1 MPSHAQLHI
10 YPSDT
15 DGAVRIQILFDPIT
29 YVDVLDFAQY
39 SQNPGIYPGF
49 GSARKIIS
57 VGSTTLTNA
66 QLMDANNNGMGILRS
81 LWTDS
86 SGPFQGQYY
95 EGVSDCMTFV
105 DKLVTGGSLGTGV
118 TGSAQWD
125 TYVNLYK
132 QWANTKIQADP
143 TSRYIEND
151 VGLRSRLAVSSDAN
165 TNKIIVFPVESFD
178 SGVIQAAPATIEDV
192 SRDLY
197 QDPLAPW
204 DKNLMPIA
212 SPEEEHILTPSQLKG
227 GFSALPSPFENCQRS
242 LVPRSG
248 SLAVRA
254 WSLLARSGC
263 SSSPPNDEALDEV
276 TFARIDGVATM
287 VSMTS
292 QAAVQAVGITGAAL
306 GAAVVILDLVDGNW
320 KGAAFGAAV
329 SDPSNRIYLIA
340 DNTEPGSWRCSRHWY
355 GRTNRMADRWTDNRF
370 FRDPSETLWRTCSYS
385 AKKQQYYADN
395 SISNVRRRQS
405 YVSAQ
410 SRLGLSNDALIF
422 ISVAMNN
429 ARRQIPLVKPSMD
442 LVSLPPA
449 SIGNILMLLSF

>member
-15 DGAVRIQILFDPIT
+15 DGAVRIQILFGSVT
-29 YVDVLDFAQY
+29 YVDMLDFAQY
-39 SQNPGIYPGF
+39 SQDPGIYPGF

-57 VGSTTLTNA
+57 VGSTTFTNA
-66 QLMDANNNGMGILRS
+66 QLIDANNNGIGLLRS
-81 LWTDS
+81 LWTDP

-95 EGVSDCMTFV
+95 QGVSDCMTFV
-105 DKLVTGGSLGTGV
+105 DKLVKGGNLGTGM

-132 QWANTKIQADP
+132 QWVNTKTQANP
-143 TSRYIEND
+143 SSRYIENN
-151 VGLRSRLAVSSDAN
+151 VALRSRLAVSSDAN
-165 TNKIIVFPVESFD
+165 TNRIIVFPVKSLNQE
-178 SGVIQAAPATIEDV
+178 VIQAAPATIEDV
-192 SRDLY
+192 SSDLY
-197 QDPLAPW
+197 QDPLAP
-204 DKNLMPIA
+204 DHKNLIPIA
-212 SPEEEHILTPSQLKG
+212 SPEEEHILTPSKPGG

-287 VSMTS
+287 VSMTNE
-292 QAAVQAVGITGAAL
+292 AAVQAVGIVGPAL
-306 GAAVVILDLVDGNW
+306 GAAVVILDLVNGNW

-329 SDPSNRIYLIA
+329 SDSSRRIYFTA
-340 DNTEPGSWRCSRHWY
+340 DNTEFGSRRCSRRWY
-355 GRTNRMADRWTDNRF
+355 GRTNRMADWWTYNGFLRH
-370 FRDPSETLWRTCSYS
+370 PSKTLWRAYSHS
-385 AKKQQYYADN
+385 AKKQQHNADN
-395 SISNVRRRQS
+395 TISNVRRRQS

-410 SRLGLSNDALIF
+410 SRLGLSNDALTF

-429 ARRQIPLVKPSMD
+429 ARRQIPLVKPSTD
-442 LVSLPPA
+442 LVSSPSA
-449 SIGNILMLLSF
+449 SIGNILMRLCS